1 MSQYIQTILSSVTLF
16 FQLVNYKPKKKNK
29 MKRQD
34 QIVSFGA
41 SNNDTWGS
49 IGTAI
54 GEAIS
59 EIIDIIVDEV
69 FGETK
74 EK

>member
-1 MSQYIQTILSSVTLF
+1 
-16 FQLVNYKPKKKNK
+16 

-59 EIIDIIVDEV
+59 EIIDVIVDEV